1 MDIVSSKRGLL
12 HLLYYINHS
21 PQTDEGVKALV
32 QADVA
37 TRAAATVRIVLCL
50 MIELSIVEI
59 MQMLKSGK

>member
-1 MDIVSSKRGLL
+1 MDIVSSKRGLI

-37 TRAAATVRIVLCL
+37 TRAAATVSVLCL